1 MKNACITL
9 FYTVF
14 SHRFTTAT
22 WNFLISQP
30 LYGVGEHNT
39 KASFSFSKLR
49 YGPFGFNPR
58 EFVNIWQIKW
68 NWEIDEVWNSANLLF
83 KWISGLLSSKHFAT
97 MVTWRNDFSSLSRRV
112 VNGSL
117 VASKGVQVESLI
129 AGEWLFFVF
138 LFSFL
143 NFRKGQKHYHYPAGG
158 SCCCDLHWNC
168 CVADNC
174 LLCTEKVT

>member
-1 MKNACITL
+1 MKLPNST
-9 FYTVF
+9 
-14 SHRFTTAT
+14 R
-22 WNFLISQP
+22 P
-30 LYGVGEHNT
+30 LYGVREHNT
-39 KASFSFSKLR
+39 KVSFSLSKLR

-58 EFVNIWQIKW
+58 KFANIWQIKW
-68 NWEIDEVWNSANLLF
+68 NWIRSMKFETVRIYFF
-83 KWISGLLSSKHFAT
+83 KWIFGLLSSKHFAT

-112 VNGSL
+112 VKGSL
-117 VASKGVQVESLI
+117 VASSGVQVESLI

-138 LFSFL
+138 FFSFL